1 MELSSSAV
9 SEGVGKAF
17 FHRSHSYLL
26 SFSRG
31 KGGIRLS
38 WTWQIH
44 TKSGEELSGRFS
56 TSGRAGQSRTR
67 RHRAGPCLPVPEAR
81 SESLQCRGRG
91 GAEGPLLH
99 LLRRGGP
106 AGAAAGPGRGWGRSR
121 GLAARRR
128 PRPGDSPESG
138 GAGRLEPGTPRP
150 PCARRCRQPP
160 WRSGK
165 HRAEPRRR
173 RSMRRAGPGGAGAR
187 GRRRCGVRER
197 GVGVGVWGQPR
208 ARFPPCGCREP
219 FLGTPP
225 A

>member
-1 MELSSSAV
+1 MEVSSSAV

-26 SFSRG
+26 SFSRR

-56 TSGRAGQSRTR
+56 TSGRAGHSRTR

-106 AGAAAGPGRGWGRSR
+106 AGAAAGPGRGRGRSR

-160 WRSGK
+160 WLSGK
-165 HRAEPRRR
+165 RRAEPRRR
-173 RSMRRAGPGGAGAR
+173 RRMRREEGRAGRGRGAGGVAE
-187 GRRRCGVRER
+187 CGKGGWAWVF
-197 GVGVGVWGQPR
+197 GGSR

-219 FLGTPP
+219 FLGAPP